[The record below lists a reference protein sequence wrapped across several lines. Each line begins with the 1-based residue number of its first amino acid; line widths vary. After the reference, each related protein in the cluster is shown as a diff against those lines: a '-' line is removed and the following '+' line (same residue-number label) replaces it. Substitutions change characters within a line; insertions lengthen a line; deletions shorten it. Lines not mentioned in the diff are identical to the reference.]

1 MSGRSFLGLL
11 LLLLAASP
19 AVAASEEGGGVMAFV
34 WEAGNLLL
42 LLGILVYLGRKPVL
56 NYLSERR
63 QRIQDNLANS
73 EQLLKDAE
81 ARLAEWNERAAG
93 LDEEVEE
100 LRRLAS
106 ERAEQEKAQILEDA
120 RAAAERIKRDA
131 ASGVDREL
139 ERAKQELRDEAADLA
154 VELAGKLLQDQ
165 VTDADRDRLVDE
177 FVSEI
182 EAGSKSPAPGGSQGG
197 LH

>member
-1 MSGRSFLGLL
+1 MSSRVLLRALL
-11 LLLLAASP
+11 LVLVASP
-19 AVAASEEGGGVMAFV
+19 AAASEEGGGLMEFV

-42 LLGILVYLGRKPVL
+42 LVGVLVYLGRKPVL

-73 EQLLKDAE
+73 ERLLKEAE
-81 ARLAEWNERAAG
+81 ARLAEWNQKASG
-93 LDEEVEE
+93 LDAEIEE
-100 LRRLAS
+100 LRQMAR
-106 ERAEQEKAQILEDA
+106 ERAEQERLQILEDA
-120 RAAAERIKRDA
+120 RATAERIKRDA
-131 ASGVDREL
+131 ESGVEREV
-139 ERAKQELRDEAADLA
+139 ERAKQELRDEAADLS

-165 VTDADRDRLVDE
+165 VTDGDRDRLVDE

-182 EAGSKSPAPGGSQGG
+182 EAGSKSRAPDGSQGG